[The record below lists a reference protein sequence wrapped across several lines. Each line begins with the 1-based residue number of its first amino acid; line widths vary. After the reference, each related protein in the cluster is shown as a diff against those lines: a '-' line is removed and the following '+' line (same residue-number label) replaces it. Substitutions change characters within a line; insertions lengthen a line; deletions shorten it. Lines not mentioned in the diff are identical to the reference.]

1 MPDDNKR
8 FLAVGCGGLSGLI
21 FSLSIPKADIGLL
34 AWICFLPAFL
44 ALRYTRHPLTLG
56 ITTGIVA
63 GIGRI
68 YWITE
73 TLQLF
78 GGLGPVLALA
88 TNILLIAYLTL
99 YPALFFYG
107 IHRLDLGDPRL
118 PWVAAAAWVLLE
130 WFQSWVITGFP
141 WELVGYSQYRHLH
154 LSQIASIT
162 GVYGLSFLILL
173 VNATLAQVAA
183 APRLWRRLLAPIA
196 LLGTVL
202 CYGVVRLDDLNNT
215 SHTSL
220 TVGIV
225 QGNFPQDIKWDR
237 DRVAQTAAKYT
248 ELSHTLAD
256 QELDLLVYPETAL
269 PFRFRHPNYA
279 QHRALVEAAARSL
292 ETPILVGSLDAVETG
307 TSEALY
313 NRAFLLDRDGKI
325 VSFSDK
331 IHLVPFGEYIP
342 FPDIFQYLE
351 GLTEESGA
359 FAHGIQRPAME
370 IPESNERLGLFVCYE
385 AVFPEISRD
394 VVKKG
399 ATLLINITNDAWF
412 GRTAAPYQ
420 HLAMSAFRAIE
431 TGRSVV
437 RVANTGISCLISPAG
452 AISDATGLFQTAAFS
467 VNAETRT
474 ETTLYVRFG
483 DFLVWICALYLLAE
497 IGRRWRSADC
507 SPVRSTDQRPSN
519 LPPDDN

>member
-1 MPDDNKR
+1 MPDSNKR
-8 FLAVGCGGLSGLI
+8 FLALGCGTLSGLI

-44 ALRYTRHPLTLG
+44 ALHYTRHPLTLG
-56 ITTGIVA
+56 ITLGIVA

-78 GGLGPVLALA
+78 GGLGPVLAVA
-88 TNILLIAYLTL
+88 TNVLLIAYLAI
-99 YPALFFYG
+99 YPALFFYA
-107 IHRLDLGDPRL
+107 IHRLGRRDARL
-118 PWVAAAAWVLLE
+118 PWVSAALWVVLE
-130 WFQSWVITGFP
+130 WCQNWVISGFP
-141 WELVGYSQYRHLH
+141 WELVGYSQYRHPY

-196 LLGTVL
+196 LLGAVI
-202 CYGVVRLDDLNNT
+202 CFGVVRLNNLDNT
-215 SHTSL
+215 NHSSL
-220 TVGIV
+220 TVGII

-237 DRVAQTAAKYT
+237 DRVAQTASRYT
-248 ELSHTLAD
+248 ELSHTLAG

-279 QHRALVEAAARSL
+279 PLRTLVEATAKSL
-292 ETPILVGSLDAVETG
+292 ETPILVGTLDGVENG
-307 TSEALY
+307 SSEALY
-313 NRAFLLDRDGKI
+313 NRAFLLDTDGKI

-331 IHLVPFGEYIP
+331 MHLVPFGEYIP
-342 FPDIFQYLE
+342 FPKIFQYLE
-351 GLTEESGA
+351 GLTAESGA
-359 FAHGIQRPAME
+359 FAHGVQRPAIE
-370 IPESNERLGLFVCYE
+370 IPESTDRLGLFVCFE
-385 AVFPEISRD
+385 AVFPEISRE
-394 VVKKG
+394 VVAKG

-452 AISDATGLFQTAAFS
+452 LISEATGLFQTAAFS
-467 VNAETRT
+467 VKAETRT
-474 ETTLYVRFG
+474 EITPYVRFG
-483 DFLVWICALYLLAE
+483 NFLVLICALYLVAE
-497 IGRRWRSADC
+497 IVAAAVEC
-507 SPVRSTDQRPSN
+507 
-519 LPPDDN
+519 

>member
-1 MPDDNKR
+1 M
-8 FLAVGCGGLSGLI
+8 
-21 FSLSIPKADIGLL
+21 
-34 AWICFLPAFL
+34 
-44 ALRYTRHPLTLG
+44 
-56 ITTGIVA
+56 
-63 GIGRI
+63 
-68 YWITE
+68 
-73 TLQLF
+73 
-78 GGLGPVLALA
+78 
-88 TNILLIAYLTL
+88 
-99 YPALFFYG
+99 
-107 IHRLDLGDPRL
+107 

-173 VNATLAQVAA
+173 VNATLAQVVA

-256 QELDLLVYPETAL
+256 QKLDLLVYPETAL

-307 TSEALY
+307 TSE
-313 NRAFLLDRDGKI
+313 
-325 VSFSDK
+325 S
-331 IHLVPFGEYIP
+331 P
-342 FPDIFQYLE
+342 
-351 GLTEESGA
+351 
-359 FAHGIQRPAME
+359 IQPRLPA
-370 IPESNERLGLFVCYE
+370 R
-385 AVFPEISRD
+385 
-394 VVKKG
+394 
-399 ATLLINITNDAWF
+399 
-412 GRTAAPYQ
+412 
-420 HLAMSAFRAIE
+420 
-431 TGRSVV
+431 
-437 RVANTGISCLISPAG
+437 
-452 AISDATGLFQTAAFS
+452 
-467 VNAETRT
+467 
-474 ETTLYVRFG
+474 
-483 DFLVWICALYLLAE
+483 
-497 IGRRWRSADC
+497 
-507 SPVRSTDQRPSN
+507 
-519 LPPDDN
+519 

>member
-1 MPDDNKR
+1 MPDSSKR
-8 FLAVGCGGLSGLI
+8 FLALGCGTLSGLI

-34 AWICFLPAFL
+34 AWVCFLPAFL
-44 ALRYTRHPLTLG
+44 ALHYTHHPLTLG
-56 ITTGIVA
+56 ITLGIVA

-78 GGLGPVLALA
+78 GGLGPVLAVA
-88 TNILLIAYLTL
+88 TNVLLIAYLAI
-99 YPALFFYG
+99 YPTLFFYS
-107 IHRLDLGDPRL
+107 IHRLGRRDAKL
-118 PWVAAAAWVLLE
+118 PWVSAALWVVLE
-130 WFQSWVITGFP
+130 WCQNWVITGFP
-141 WELVGYSQYRHLH
+141 WELVGYSQYRYPY
-154 LSQIASIT
+154 LSQIASVT

-183 APRLWRRLLAPIA
+183 SPRLWRRLLAPTA
-196 LLGTVL
+196 LLGAVV
-202 CYGVVRLDDLNNT
+202 CYGVVRLNNLHDT
-215 SHTSL
+215 NHTSL
-220 TVGIV
+220 TIGIV
-225 QGNFPQDIKWDR
+225 QGNFPQDVKWDR
-237 DRVAQTAAKYT
+237 DRVAQTASRYA
-248 ELSHTLAD
+248 ELSHTLAG

-279 QHRALVEAAARSL
+279 QLRTLVEATAKSL
-292 ETPILVGSLDAVETG
+292 ETPILVGSLDGVESG
-307 TSEALY
+307 SSEALY

-331 IHLVPFGEYIP
+331 MHLVPFGEYIP
-342 FPDIFQYLE
+342 FPEIFQYLE
-351 GLTEESGA
+351 GLTAESGA
-359 FAHGIQRPAME
+359 FAHGVQRPAIK
-370 IPESNERLGLFVCYE
+370 IPESTDRLGLFVCFE
-385 AVFPEISRD
+385 AVFPEISRE
-394 VVKKG
+394 VVAKG

-452 AISDATGLFQTAAFS
+452 SISEETGLFQTAAFS

-474 ETTLYVRFG
+474 ETTPYVRFG
-483 DFLVWICALYLLAE
+483 DFLVLICALYLVAE
-497 IGRRWRSADC
+497 ITLRRWS
-507 SPVRSTDQRPSN
+507 S
-519 LPPDDN
+519 